1 MNHNEKTVQTA
12 AMPQRNVR
20 LADNAPHEM
29 PTLIMQALPANALE
43 LATLAGEI
51 NFMESVRLDMIAAV
65 NDAANKTLVHT
76 AKLGAK
82 IKQASEKSE
91 QGFNRWLADN
101 CPAISRTNAY
111 NYMAIAREMPY
122 LLDDSI
128 VQTSGQLSRRLS
140 PSQVSALIS
149 APDELKMEVS
159 ERVESGEKVS
169 VNEINRLKKEKQQAD
184 EDYLKVSSENMA
196 LTKEKSSLEDAL
208 DDLER
213 ENENLKT
220 GAGIENLVRQVAS
233 TEIEKTQVA
242 LQKELDRVITEH
254 ERDYQAKIDELTDK
268 LCAATNNLVKA
279 KNPAVLVELNN
290 KVVDLENQIART
302 QRRLECANAEVA
314 YRGIATHVIETSAS
328 MSISLLDLGDA
339 LIIES
344 ATTELLLKAAHDLS
358 GVVELLQKAATVE
371 QFDIEG

>member
-1 MNHNEKTVQTA
+1 MESTEITTTT
-12 AMPQRNVR
+12 
-20 LADNAPHEM
+20 EM

-43 LATLAGEI
+43 LAMLAGEI

-91 QGFNRWLADN
+91 HGFNHWLADN

-140 PSQVSALIS
+140 PSQVNALIS

-184 EDYLKVSSENMA
+184 EDYLKVAAENLV
-196 LTKEKSSLEDAL
+196 LTKDKSSLEDAL

-213 ENENLKT
+213 ENKNLKT
-220 GAGIENLVRQVAS
+220 GAGIDNLVRQVAS

-254 ERDYQAKIDELTDK
+254 ERDYQASIDHLNDTVSRLRNE
-268 LCAATNNLVKA
+268 LVKA
-279 KNPAVLVELNN
+279 KNPEILEELNQ
-290 KVVDLENQIART
+290 EIADAQAEIAHT
-302 QRRLECANAEVA
+302 QRRLERANAEVA

-328 MSISLLDLGDA
+328 ISISLLDLGGA

-344 ATTELLLKAAHDLS
+344 ATTELLLRAAHDLS
-358 GVVELLQKAATVE
+358 GIVELLQKAATVE